1 MWAIG
6 DSTTGRG
13 QDVLRGRV
21 FLDVINS
28 AQCPAAIRHN
38 LVPVNSMQHPAYLG
52 RFSVSTHMSNV
63 LKLAVQFFNEK
74 RGGINVGEQLPFQMW
89 RGEPSCS
96 AIKNV

>member
-21 FLDVINS
+21 FLDVGTDVINS

-38 LVPVNSMQHPAYLG
+38 LLPVNSMQHATPCLSRQVLG
-52 RFSVSTHMSNV
+52 EYAHEQRAEARR
-63 LKLAVQFFNEK
+63 AV
-74 RGGINVGEQLPFQMW
+74 FQ
-89 RGEPSCS
+89 RK
-96 AIKNV
+96 ARRD